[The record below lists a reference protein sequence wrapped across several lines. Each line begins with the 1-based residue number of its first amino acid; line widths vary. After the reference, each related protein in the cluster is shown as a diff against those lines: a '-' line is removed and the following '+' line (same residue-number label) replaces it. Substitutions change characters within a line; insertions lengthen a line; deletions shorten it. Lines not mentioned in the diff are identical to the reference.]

1 MYQGNS
7 DPKQMFLFPP
17 SQSLSR
23 SSKTLKGGRGG
34 IKREGAKRLS
44 PATQPTNTKKKKK
57 KKHNKLS
64 SSSNSSSKL
73 QELSGQF
80 LSSFFF
86 FIIHY
91 FKIDSVSFP
100 EVLPKAFSPHG

>member
-57 KKHNKLS
+57 KHNKLS

-73 QELSGQF
+73 QEISGQF